1 MSIRSSLL
9 FLSALFAVGTAALV
23 MGVVHYRSPAKMSWE
38 KAPPSGGGP
47 SLPPRGSTDHKRATS
62 SVRPG
67 ELVLFVRK
75 ATDDHYELVPVGYRA
90 QHLTPQEA
98 IEGLLSFQGNRE
110 LENPLPEGT
119 RLLGL
124 NVGPDGTAVVNF
136 SREIVDNFQGGA
148 EAEALLIKAVVKT
161 LTHFPE
167 IKRVRILVEG
177 QAIESI
183 GGHISLEETL
193 SP

>member
-9 FLSALFAVGTAALV
+9 FLSALFIIGTAAFV
-23 MGVVHYRSPAKMSWE
+23 MGVVYHRSPVGITWE
-38 KAPPSGGGP
+38 KTPSSKGEP
-47 SLPPRGSTDHKRATS
+47 SLLPRGTADHKKTIP

-75 ATDDHYELVPVGYRA
+75 ATDNHYELVPIGYRA
-90 QHLTPQEA
+90 QHLTPREA
-98 IEGLLSFQGNRE
+98 IEGLLSFRGNRE

-124 NVGPDGTAVVNF
+124 SVESDGTAVVNF
-136 SREIVDNFQGGA
+136 SREIRDNFQGGA
-148 EAEALLIKAVVKT
+148 EAEALLIEAIVKT

-167 IKRVRILVEG
+167 IRRVRILVEG
-177 QAIESI
+177 QAVESI
-183 GGHISLEETL
+183 GGHISLEEAL